1 MIAISAVSCWHFVI
15 VIGGQMISKYST
27 LADLREQERKLK
39 NQYKKEL
46 QLSEELKDQEEY
58 VKQMIM

>member
-1 MIAISAVSCWHFVI
+1 MTLSIFMSE
-15 VIGGQMISKYST
+15 MISKYST

-58 VKQMIM
+58 VKTDEET